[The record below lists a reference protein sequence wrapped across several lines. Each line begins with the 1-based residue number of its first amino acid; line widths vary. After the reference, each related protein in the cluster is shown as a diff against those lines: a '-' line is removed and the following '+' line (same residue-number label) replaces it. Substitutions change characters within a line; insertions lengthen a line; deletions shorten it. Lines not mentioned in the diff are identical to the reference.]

1 MSTAPPTPAERLAA
15 MLLRLIVAVDGPSM
29 YGPFPRPLALLIMV
43 RIRTINVRF
52 RRLAARILAGTY
64 APRPAAPRRQA
75 APRQRR
81 PNTLPRTFGW
91 LSKLLPDMAPYR
103 GYLLDLLADPAMAA
117 LVAAAPGPARR
128 PLRSLCRMLGVA
140 PPPLLAIPR
149 PPPAAPKPPPTK
161 PPPAKPPP
169 AKPRHP
175 QPPAWMPRRTR
186 WTLTRIRGSP
196 KPA

>member
-1 MSTAPPTPAERLAA
+1 MTTAPPTPVERLAT

-75 APRQRR
+75 APRRRR
-81 PNTLPRTFGW
+81 PNTLPQTFGW

-128 PLRSLCRMLGVA
+128 PLRSLC
-140 PPPLLAIPR
+140 
-149 PPPAAPKPPPTK
+149 
-161 PPPAKPPP
+161 
-169 AKPRHP
+169 
-175 QPPAWMPRRTR
+175 
-186 WTLTRIRGSP
+186 
-196 KPA
+196 

>member
-1 MSTAPPTPAERLAA
+1 

-29 YGPFPRPLALLIMV
+29 YGPFPRPLALLIMA
-43 RIRTINVRF
+43 RIRTINQRF
-52 RRLAARILAGTY
+52 RRLAARVLAGTY
-64 APRPAAPRRQA
+64 APRRPSAAPRRPA
-75 APRQRR
+75 ATHNRR
-81 PNTLPRTFGW
+81 PNTLPQTFGW
-91 LSKLLPDMAPYR
+91 LSELLPDMAPYR

-128 PLRSLCRMLGVA
+128 PLRSLCRMLGVV

-149 PPPAAPKPPPTK
+149 PPPAPPAAPRPKPPD
-161 PPPAKPPP
+161 PPPPP
-169 AKPRHP
+169 RP